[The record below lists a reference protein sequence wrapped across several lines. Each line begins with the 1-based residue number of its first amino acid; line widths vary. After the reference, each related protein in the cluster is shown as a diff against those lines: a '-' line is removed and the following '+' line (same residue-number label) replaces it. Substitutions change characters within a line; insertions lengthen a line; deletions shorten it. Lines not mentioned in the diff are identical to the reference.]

1 MIKRINIILKLS
13 IITFFIITL
22 GHGAVITIDR
32 TQRNPIPN
40 QGTAI
45 QKLIKKATKYKGNV
59 VINHQLIERIQKR
72 AKLNQTDTLRVLA
85 LRVEFTEDSTPLTSG
100 NGKMDLAGFLTPD
113 NGLFYDPPHTRRY
126 FERQLQGLHNFFW
139 LNSLGKL
146 FVNYTVMPRTV
157 AGAYQLPHPM
167 TYYGDTISTEGIE
180 TGLTRLMYDAIREAD
195 RDPAL
200 HFADYDLIIIFHA
213 GAGLQSDT
221 RGDSP
226 YDLLAGTIGPSALE
240 AYIGTPYILA
250 DSGRTE
256 IQAATILPEM
266 MRQDTM
272 YYGQTNILGMT
283 GLAGTLC
290 HEFSHLLGAY
300 DLYDVTGNSM
310 GVGAWSLMGYGG
322 WLGDWGAG
330 APPGVIPGMLDPY
343 HKIALGWIE
352 PFVINMPE
360 ESIPIFAAEMD
371 SNRIRFRGDSSAPI
385 IIKVPISQTEY
396 FLIENR
402 QTDVERKDTIVVHT
416 EDGVLVSIEDGEYD
430 FFLPGSGVLIWHIDE
445 NVINEYGPYNAI
457 NIFPEHKGVDLEEGD
472 GIQDFD
478 QWSGLSN
485 FDYQIYGSKYDPFF
499 VGGFN
504 YQLSDSTTP
513 NSDGY
518 YGRTHINLTTLSAPE
533 TTMLLTA
540 KFGLNHV
547 GFPKDLGRA
556 TKLISPSYADL
567 DQDGRLEIIVS
578 DSGGAVFAFKDDGTS
593 YTGQSNGG
601 FIPRII
607 SSMVASPAIGDVAG
621 DSELEVV
628 CAGEDGKVCVYSYT
642 GTGIIAQ
649 MQTSDRFL
657 ASPVLADLDGDGKKE
672 IIIGSTDMNLYIW
685 KGDGTPFPGFPKFL
699 NSEIRAAVAITD
711 TINPQIAVL
720 GSDNRL
726 FLINTNDA
734 TIANHF
740 PVTLTNSSLYTLASP
755 AIGDVDRDG
764 NKEIIAIANTG
775 NNCRLFVVD
784 LPGKIKYSSSAII
797 QSPVNSAP
805 ALADIDNDG
814 YLDIVIAGKNKIY
827 AFNFNGT
834 LKTNYP
840 FTQDSTYTS
849 TIVAGGYLITV
860 DVPFIFSS
868 SPIICDLNND
878 SVSDIIIGSPRY
890 GILGFDGR
898 SGALLNYFPLATN
911 GSVSS
916 SPIAFDLDQNN
927 NLEVVV
933 GSDAGILYVW
943 DFPVPAPNLS
953 WNQYLKDACHTG
965 LAELPIIQ
973 SESTNIIVKDFY
985 AYPNP
990 ANNEVKVRYWLGST
1004 AQNIKINLLD
1014 MSGNSKYE
1022 IANASCFPQT
1032 DNEVTLLLNGIP
1044 SGLYIL
1050 RLEVTAIQK
1059 KEVKFYK
1066 FAIVK

>member
-1 MIKRINIILKLS
+1 MFKFS
-13 IITFFIITL
+13 IITFIIISFA
-22 GHGAVITIDR
+22 HGTVITIDR
-32 TQRNPIPN
+32 THYNPIPN

-45 QKLIKKATKYKGNV
+45 QELIRKATKYKGNV
-59 VINHQLIERIQKR
+59 VTNHQLIERIQKR
-72 AKLNQTDTLRVLA
+72 AELNQTDTLRVLA

-126 FERQLQGLHNFFW
+126 FERQLEGMHNYFW
-139 LNSLGKL
+139 LNSMGKL
-146 FVNYTVMPRTV
+146 SVNYTVMPRTV
-157 AGAYQLPHPM
+157 AGSYQLPHPM
-167 TYYGDTISTEGIE
+167 TYYGDTISIEGIE
-180 TGLTRLMYDAIREAD
+180 TGLCRLMYDAIRQAD
-195 RDPAL
+195 QDPAL

-213 GAGLQSDT
+213 GAGAQGEIDYPPDT
-221 RGDSP
+221 P
-226 YDLLAGTIGPSALE
+226 FNLLAGTIGPSALE

-250 DSGRTE
+250 DSGRTQ
-256 IQAATILPEM
+256 IPAATILPEM

-343 HKIALGWIE
+343 HKISLGWIE
-352 PFVINMPE
+352 PLVISMPE
-360 ESIPIFAAEMD
+360 ESVPIFAAEMD
-371 SNRIRFRGDSSAPI
+371 SNHIRFRGDSSAPI

-402 QTDVERKDTIVVHT
+402 QVDVKRKDTIVVHT

-478 QWSGLSN
+478 KFNYAFTL
-485 FDYQIYGSKYDPFF
+485 DYQIYGSKYDPFF

-518 YGRTHINLTTLSAPE
+518 YGRTHIKLTTLSVPE

-540 KFGLNHV
+540 KFGLNHT

-556 TKLISPSYADL
+556 TKLISPSYADI
-567 DQDGRLEIIVS
+567 DQDNRLEIVVS
-578 DSGGAVFAFKDDGTS
+578 DSGGAVFAFRDDGTPYS
-593 YTGQSNGG
+593 GLPSGG
-601 FIPRII
+601 FIPRMIN
-607 SSMVASPAIGDVAG
+607 SMVASPAIGDVAG
-621 DSELEVV
+621 DNKLEVI
-628 CAGEDGKVCVYSYT
+628 CAGEDGKVCVYSYS
-642 GTGIIAQ
+642 GSGIIAQ

-657 ASPVLADLDGDGKKE
+657 ASPVLVDLDVDGKKE
-672 IIIGSTDMNLYIW
+672 IVIGSTDMNLYIW

-734 TIANHF
+734 MIVNHF
-740 PVTLTNSSLYTLASP
+740 PITLTNSSLYTLAPP

-775 NNCRLFVVD
+775 NNYRLFVID
-784 LPGKIKYSSSAII
+784 FTGKIKYSSSAII

-860 DVPFIFSS
+860 DVPFIFNS

-878 SVSDIIIGSPRY
+878 SISDIIIGSPRY
-890 GILGFDGR
+890 GILGFNGR
-898 SGALLNYFPLATN
+898 TGTLLNYFPLATV
-911 GSVSS
+911 GSVSAA
-916 SPIAFDLDQNN
+916 PIAFDLDQNN
-927 NLEVVV
+927 NLAVVV
-933 GSDAGILYVW
+933 GSDAGILYAW
-943 DFPVPAPNLS
+943 DFPVPAQNLC

-965 LAELPIIQ
+965 LAALPVIQ
-973 SESTNIIVKDFY
+973 PGSTNIIVKNFY

-1004 AQNIKINLLD
+1004 ALNVKINILD

-1022 IANASCFPQT
+1022 ITNATCIPQI
-1032 DNEVTLLLNGIP
+1032 DNEVTVLLNGIP
-1044 SGLYIL
+1044 SGLYML
-1050 RLEVTAIQK
+1050 RLEVDANQK